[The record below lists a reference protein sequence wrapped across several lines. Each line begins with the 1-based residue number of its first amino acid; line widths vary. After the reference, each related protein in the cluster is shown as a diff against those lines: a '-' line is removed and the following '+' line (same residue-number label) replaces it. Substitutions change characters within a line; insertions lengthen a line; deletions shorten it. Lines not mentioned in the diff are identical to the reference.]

1 MLLINPT
8 FKIENPDIIRDK
20 KGRFLL
26 VRASLRD
33 EEFCFA
39 NIYAPNDPSLQK
51 TFFNELFNKL
61 QPHSNDNLI
70 LGGDFN
76 CPLESVDK
84 TGGKDL
90 NNRKSVIDSIND
102 LRNTLSLVDIWR
114 LHHPSSQR
122 FTWSNSSG
130 KIQCRLDYWL
140 VSKHLVPRTCKTEV
154 KAYHDSDHSPIYV
167 EIQYE
172 NSQKKSGPGFWK
184 FNNSLL
190 ENEEFVINL
199 KFFLIHAKEKH
210 NNTDDKRLYWE
221 MIKMEIRD
229 FCIRFAKRLSKNKKT
244 KEMDLLRKL
253 NELNVL
259 IGKNPNDVNLTTE
272 ARSVKLELKNLSERK
287 TKGAIIRSRV
297 RWYEHGERNA
307 K

>member
-51 TFFNELFNKL
+51 TFFNELSNKL

-76 CPLESVDK
+76 CLLESVDK

-90 NNRKSVIDSIND
+90 NNRRSVIDSIND
-102 LRNTLSLVDIWR
+102 LRNTLGLVDIWR

-154 KAYHDSDHSPIYV
+154 KHTTIRIIPQFMSKFSTKIHRKNQV
-167 EIQYE
+167 Q
-172 NSQKKSGPGFWK
+172 GF
-184 FNNSLL
+184 
-190 ENEEFVINL
+190 
-199 KFFLIHAKEKH
+199 
-210 NNTDDKRLYWE
+210 
-221 MIKMEIRD
+221 
-229 FCIRFAKRLSKNKKT
+229 
-244 KEMDLLRKL
+244 
-253 NELNVL
+253 
-259 IGKNPNDVNLTTE
+259 GNLTIPSSKM
-272 ARSVKLELKNLSERK
+272 RNLS
-287 TKGAIIRSRV
+287 
-297 RWYEHGERNA
+297 
-307 K
+307 

>member
-51 TFFNELFNKL
+51 TFFNELSNKL

-90 NNRKSVIDSIND
+90 
-102 LRNTLSLVDIWR
+102 R
-114 LHHPSSQR
+114 L
-122 FTWSNSSG
+122 
-130 KIQCRLDYWL
+130 
-140 VSKHLVPRTCKTEV
+140 
-154 KAYHDSDHSPIYV
+154 KAQIF
-167 EIQYE
+167 E
-172 NSQKKSGPGFWK
+172 
-184 FNNSLL
+184 
-190 ENEEFVINL
+190 
-199 KFFLIHAKEKH
+199 AK
-210 NNTDDKRLYWE
+210 
-221 MIKMEIRD
+221 
-229 FCIRFAKRLSKNKKT
+229 
-244 KEMDLLRKL
+244 
-253 NELNVL
+253 
-259 IGKNPNDVNLTTE
+259 
-272 ARSVKLELKNLSERK
+272 
-287 TKGAIIRSRV
+287 
-297 RWYEHGERNA
+297 
-307 K
+307 